1 MRVLVAG
8 ICCQRWSCRRYGDHP
23 EIGGGG
29 SVRLGV
35 VESVVIKSVVV
46 VTGMRTVVVG
56 KRVISVT
63 HAGKK
68 VANELTACA

>member
-1 MRVLVAG
+1 M
-8 ICCQRWSCRRYGDHP
+8 
-23 EIGGGG
+23 
-29 SVRLGV
+29 RLGV

-68 VANELTACA
+68 VANELIACA